1 MKKHLLF
8 PFFTLILVFFTY
20 SARGMVE
27 MRSKAPNTEGVLK
40 SHKPT
45 FIERFLLKRFQ
56 KQGAKK
62 QKTVFLTFRN
72 AEPTCDTI
80 FTTTN
85 QIIVAQ
91 IVAVTD
97 VEITYLPCGGKG
109 EKKWLSTLDVREM
122 KSTKFKLLDNTQ
134 QVSSQTTKDKTVKDG
149 NDTDGKQSLTYA
161 RLGLLFP
168 FTLILSLLI
177 KLRFISSI
185 FFLTVLPLVG
195 LILSIMAI
203 NKGLKADRNSR
214 LGRRGIVLGIL
225 GTVISLMFLIF
236 VLLLVLTY
244 GI

>member
-8 PFFTLILVFFTY
+8 PFFTLILVLFTY
-20 SARGMVE
+20 SAKGMVE
-27 MRSKAPNTEGVLK
+27 MRSKTSNTEGVLK

-45 FIERFLLKRFQ
+45 FIERFLLKRLQ

-72 AEPTCDTI
+72 AKPTCDTI
-80 FTTTN
+80 FTTNN

-134 QVSSQTTKDKTVKDG
+134 QQVSSQTTKDKTVKDD

-177 KLRFISSI
+177 KLRFISRLNASI
-185 FFLTVLPLVG
+185 KTFL
-195 LILSIMAI
+195 
-203 NKGLKADRNSR
+203 
-214 LGRRGIVLGIL
+214 
-225 GTVISLMFLIF
+225 
-236 VLLLVLTY
+236 
-244 GI
+244 